1 MPALEY
7 LDFTVYSER
16 DTISIENRNGFNA
29 FNLIAVMLPEKY
41 ERSRVRYYR
50 IAVCKTNTQ

>member
-16 DTISIENRNGFNA
+16 DTMSIENRNGFNA
-29 FNLIAVMLPEKY
+29 FNLIALMLPEKY
-41 ERSRVRYYR
+41 EQCKVRYYR
-50 IAVCKTNTQ
+50 MAVYKINMQ

>member
-16 DTISIENRNGFNA
+16 DAISIENRNGFNA
-29 FNLIAVMLPEKY
+29 FNLLALMFPEKY
-41 ERSRVRYYR
+41 E
-50 IAVCKTNTQ
+50 TL